1 MRAVGNHRGARPI
14 SLALVAGLV
23 AFEAVLA
30 LGTGAVGIPGVLL
43 VRLAGGSGGAGATA
57 TSEAPEGGESVFAK
71 LSSAPAI
78 STPKPTPADE
88 AAGAVPSAPRARAPS
103 GQGRGRSP
111 RGVNGAREARRGSRR
126 ARSPLPVLGRAAGR
140 GEA

>member
-43 VRLAGGSGGAGATA
+43 VPFAGGGGGAGATA

-71 LSSAPAI
+71 LSSAPAG
-78 STPKPTPADE
+78 STSKPTPADE
-88 AAGAVPSAPRARAPS
+88 AAEAV
-103 GQGRGRSP
+103 SP
-111 RGVNGAREARRGSRR
+111 
-126 ARSPLPVLGRAAGR
+126 AAGEPPLR
-140 GEA
+140 RPPPR